1 MAGGPGAGGGAGAPS
16 EAARALEEKM
26 RAGRARAGAA
36 GGAGGAG
43 PAGPRP
49 AGGGAGGGG
58 AGNGAPAGAQNPG
71 GSILLVPAG
80 GGPGRWPVPGWAPAQ
95 LPGGFPPPGPPE
107 AAGRPDLGLGLG
119 PGAGWGGVP
128 LGLHGHGWMPGVLP
142 LVEADAD
149 AITVADRRVRL
160 APGEQPSL
168 YAMCRRWVRN
178 DPRGAAGGGGA
189 GGDPA
194 EGPGK
199 APNGLEWTR
208 PPEPPNG
215 PPVEDP
221 GPVPPPDWAALL
233 SAVPEGQAP
242 GVPELKRHHLEHWR
256 EVRRVRQKYRA
267 KKLERYH
274 GRLVNLLTS
283 RRQLAP
289 GVAAEAQE
297 AEGAGRAGGA
307 QEPPEAER
315 PAAGADGAPTEG
327 ETPRA
332 PGGTP
337 GGAGG
342 DGEQQD

>member
-1 MAGGPGAGGGAGAPS
+1 M
-16 EAARALEEKM
+16 
-26 RAGRARAGAA
+26 
-36 GGAGGAG
+36 
-43 PAGPRP
+43 
-49 AGGGAGGGG
+49 
-58 AGNGAPAGAQNPG
+58 
-71 GSILLVPAG
+71 
-80 GGPGRWPVPGWAPAQ
+80 PGWAPT
-95 LPGGFPPPGPPE
+95 LPAGFPPGHLA
-107 AAGRPDLGLGLG
+107 AAGRLDLGLGT
-119 PGAGWGGVP
+119 GAGWGGIP
-128 LGLHGHGWMPGVLP
+128 LGLHPGALP
-142 LVEADAD
+142 PAEADAD
-149 AITVADRRVRL
+149 AITVSDRRVRL

-168 YAMCRRWVRN
+168 YAMCRRWVCN
-178 DPRGAAGGGGA
+178 DPRETADKGGGT
-189 GGDPA
+189 DPS
-194 EGPGK
+194 EGLGK

-221 GPVPPPDWAALL
+221 GPIPPPDWATLL

-242 GVPELKRHHLEHWR
+242 GVSELKRHHLEHWR